1 MVVMT
6 SVTVV
11 VATPVK
17 TDLRSDG
24 GGDERW
30 GHENKTL
37 RALYQSRHSLKS
49 HSDSDPSLTSLI
61 SAVFVSLTYCY
72 DLCWIWH

>member
-6 SVTVV
+6 SVAVV

-17 TDLRSDG
+17 TNLRSDG

-30 GHENKTL
+30 GTGEMAMVVTSG
-37 RALYQSRHSLKS
+37 RRFFSFLYELHLLLGIK
-49 HSDSDPSLTSLI
+49 H
-61 SAVFVSLTYCY
+61 V
-72 DLCWIWH
+72 

>member
-1 MVVMT
+1 MT

-30 GHENKTL
+30 GTGEMAMVVVVTNDGGVVTSGRRFFSFLYEL
-37 RALYQSRHSLKS
+37 RLFSLFCFLGS
-49 HSDSDPSLTSLI
+49 
-61 SAVFVSLTYCY
+61 
-72 DLCWIWH
+72 

>member
-30 GHENKTL
+30 GTGEMVVVVVVVVTNDGGVVTSGRRFFSFLYEL
-37 RALYQSRHSLKS
+37 RLFSLFCFLGS
-49 HSDSDPSLTSLI
+49 
-61 SAVFVSLTYCY
+61 
-72 DLCWIWH
+72 

>member
-30 GHENKTL
+30 GTGEMAMVGVVTNDGGVVTSGRRFFSFLYEL
-37 RALYQSRHSLKS
+37 RLFSLLL
-49 HSDSDPSLTSLI
+49 PWL
-61 SAVFVSLTYCY
+61 V
-72 DLCWIWH
+72 DLRKK

>member
-6 SVTVV
+6 SVAVV

-30 GHENKTL
+30 GTGEMAMVVTSGRHFFSFLYELHLSLWFVDL
-37 RALYQSRHSLKS
+37 RKKKE
-49 HSDSDPSLTSLI
+49 
-61 SAVFVSLTYCY
+61 
-72 DLCWIWH
+72 

>member
-6 SVTVV
+6 SVTMV

-17 TDLRSDG
+17 TNLRSDG

-30 GHENKTL
+30 GTGEMAMLVVVRNDGGGGGDE
-37 RALYQSRHSLKS
+37 R
-49 HSDSDPSLTSLI
+49 PSLLLLSLRTP
-61 SAVFVSLTYCY
+61 SL
-72 DLCWIWH
+72 LSLLLL